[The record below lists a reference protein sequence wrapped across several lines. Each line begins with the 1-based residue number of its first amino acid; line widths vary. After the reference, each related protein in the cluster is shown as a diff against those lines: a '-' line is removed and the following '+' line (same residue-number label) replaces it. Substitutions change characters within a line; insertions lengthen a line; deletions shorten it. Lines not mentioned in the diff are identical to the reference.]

1 MKENYEKPFVK
12 STKPVL
18 IHPILTIF
26 LSLFLIDIKPRSLLL
41 LAFRSYLRHIGAFS
55 VTISVAFQEIS
66 LLPVEREIYSVKKKL
81 ILNEP

>member
-1 MKENYEKPFVK
+1 MKENYKKPFVK

-55 VTISVAFQEIS
+55 VTISVAFQKIS
-66 LLPVEREIYSVKKKL
+66 LLPVERDLLSKKKL